1 MLRAVLD
8 VNIFISYLLTPFS
21 GGAAVEIVNRGW
33 NEDFTML
40 ISDPLV
46 EELRG
51 VVTTSEYLSERVD
64 PLSLNGFLR
73 ELVLLGEHVEPLGQ
87 LIWPWLRDAEDA
99 FLLEMA
105 IIGEADCLVSG
116 DKDVLEVAGTL
127 PGIDVV
133 TPARFLEVL
142 DGAK

>member
-8 VNIFISYLLTPFS
+8 VNLLISYLLTPFS
-21 GGAAVEIVNRGW
+21 GGAAVEVVNRGW
-33 NEDFTML
+33 NEEFTML

-51 VVTTSEYLSERVD
+51 VVATSEYIGERVD
-64 PLSLNGFLR
+64 PVSLHGFLR
-73 ELVLLGEHVEPLGQ
+73 ELESLGEHVELIGQ
-87 LIWPWLRDAEDA
+87 RIWPWLRDAEDA

-105 IIGEADCLVSG
+105 VAGEADYLVSG
-116 DKDVLEVAGTL
+116 DKGVLAVAGTL

-133 TPARFLEVL
+133 TPVRFLDVL
-142 DGAK
+142 EGTR